1 MIIIRKKNILK
12 YCSQLFIVCFLCI
25 SSISGKTRWS
35 SLHIVPDADLFS
47 TGEFTLGFD
56 GFITKNIGDTV
67 KFKYSIPV
75 RFGIT
80 EWVNLD
86 IAYCGGVSVGIKGRI
101 LGETHIAMPSVAI
114 GVHNLFNNK
123 EANYFSVDSADDMV
137 GEVYLAISKS
147 IDPIKT
153 RFHLGIQSIP
163 TSKNDKINPYF
174 AVEKYFG
181 LGLYSSFEFY
191 RRDKEFNLSLFA
203 TWRVLSN
210 HLEIS
215 VGAVDLKSMF
225 FDENNKFA
233 VSLAPS
239 EPDKFLKPGVWT
251 GIKFHGRFGLG
262 SNKGFMSVEDR
273 MRKQDETIEMLVE
286 KYDSMSARLN
296 ETLMTLEEVNNKMG
310 IIIDSV
316 VNDPKRIEN
325 IVFDKLVTLKTL
337 YSTEPYDPDR
347 VKLLIREIASFR
359 EKAVPTLEG
368 LLLNTKTDRYIRM
381 YTAALLGEIG
391 NTASSDILLDVL
403 AKTADPDIKIEI
415 LIALGKLKETRAM
428 YLIEQLANSPNDAI
442 AITAQDVLLRL
453 SKETGAEISSGLK
466 MRQIKVDEEKVLA
479 GKKKGIIPDSLFIPD
494 TTKAEP
500 AAPAVA
506 KADTVAKEK
515 SKTGEKAEGAIEE
528 IDLKTGA
535 KETIVV
541 DKKEV
546 EVAQKDTLG
555 EVKPEESAKDIKK
568 GSEEK
573 EKEKVEEEEKSD
585 RREKKKE
592 EKKPKKRD
600 KEKKDRKRD
609 RNKDK
614 EEDKKRDS
622 KKDMDRE
629 ERKKKAKEEMDKN
642 W

>member
-1 MIIIRKKNILK
+1 MFKIRKDHLSNFYTLIFAICLL
-12 YCSQLFIVCFLCI
+12 SI

-47 TGEFTLGFD
+47 AGEFTLGFD
-56 GFITKNIGDTV
+56 GFIAKDTSDKV

-86 IAYCGGVSVGIKGRI
+86 VAYCGGMSVGIKGRI
-101 LGETHIAMPSVAI
+101 LGETHVAMPSIAI

-137 GEVYLAISKS
+137 GEVYLALSKS

-163 TSKNDKINPYF
+163 TSDNDKVNPYF

-181 LGLYSSFEFY
+181 LGLYSSLEFY
-191 RRDKEFNLSLFA
+191 RRDREFNISLFA
-203 TWRVLSN
+203 NWRVLN
-210 HLEIS
+210 NYLEIS
-215 VGAVDLKSMF
+215 FGAVDLKSMF

-239 EPDKFLKPGVWT
+239 DPTKFLKPGFWI

-273 MRKQDETIEMLVE
+273 MRMQDEQIEQLIE
-286 KYDSMSARLN
+286 EYDSMSVKLD
-296 ETLMTLEEVNNKMG
+296 ETLMALDDVKNKMG

-325 IVFDKLVTLKTL
+325 IVFDKLVTLKAL
-337 YSTEPYDPDR
+337 YSSEPYDPDK
-347 VKLLIREIASFR
+347 VKLLIREIASYR

-368 LLLNTKTDRYIRM
+368 LLVDTKTDRYIRM
-381 YTAALLGEIG
+381 YSTAILGEIG
-391 NTASSDILLDVL
+391 NTASSDILLDML
-403 AKTADPDIKIEI
+403 AKTSDPDIRIEI
-415 LIALGKLKETRAM
+415 LIALGKMKETRAM
-428 YLIEQLANSPNDAI
+428 YLMEQLANSPNDAI

-466 MRQIKVDEEKVLA
+466 MRRVKVDEGKVLA
-479 GKKKGIIPDSLFIPD
+479 EKKKGVIPDSLFIPD
-494 TTKAEP
+494 TVKAKP
-500 AAPAVA
+500 ATPKVD
-506 KADTVAKEK
+506 KADTSTKDTTIAGK
-515 SKTGEKAEGAIEE
+515 KAEGAIEE
-528 IDLKTGA
+528 TDLKTGT
-535 KETIVV
+535 KDTILV
-541 DKKEV
+541 DKKEEIGV
-546 EVAQKDTLG
+546 TPKEETLEGAKTEEVT
-555 EVKPEESAKDIKK
+555 KDIKTA
-568 GSEEK
+568 
-573 EKEKVEEEEKSD
+573 SD
-585 RREKKKE
+585 EKKKE
-592 EKKPKKRD
+592 EETDKRKKRREKKEKKRGRKKDKEKEEKKRD
-600 KEKKDRKRD
+600 RKKDREK
-609 RNKDK
+609 
-614 EEDKKRDS
+614 EDKS
-622 KKDMDRE
+622 KE
-629 ERKKKAKEEMDKN
+629 TKEEMEKN

>member
-1 MIIIRKKNILK
+1 MFKIRKDHLSNFYTLIFAICLL
-12 YCSQLFIVCFLCI
+12 SI

-47 TGEFTLGFD
+47 AGEFTLGFD
-56 GFITKNIGDTV
+56 GFIAKDTSDKV

-86 IAYCGGVSVGIKGRI
+86 VAYCGGMSVGIKGRI
-101 LGETHIAMPSVAI
+101 LGETHVAMPSIAI

-137 GEVYLAISKS
+137 GEVYLALSKS

-163 TSKNDKINPYF
+163 TSDNDKVNPYF

-181 LGLYSSFEFY
+181 LGLYSSLEFY
-191 RRDKEFNLSLFA
+191 RRDREFNISLFA
-203 TWRVLSN
+203 NWRVLN
-210 HLEIS
+210 NYLEIS
-215 VGAVDLKSMF
+215 FGAVDLKSMF

-239 EPDKFLKPGVWT
+239 DPTKFLKPGFWI

-273 MRKQDETIEMLVE
+273 MRMQDEQIEQLIE
-286 KYDSMSARLN
+286 EYDSMSVKLD
-296 ETLMTLEEVNNKMG
+296 ETLMALDDVKNKMG

-325 IVFDKLVTLKTL
+325 IVFDKLVALKAL
-337 YSTEPYDPDR
+337 YSSEPYDPDK
-347 VKLLIREIASFR
+347 VKLLIREIASYR

-368 LLLNTKTDRYIRM
+368 LLVDTKTDRYIRM
-381 YTAALLGEIG
+381 YSTAILGEIG
-391 NTASSDILLDVL
+391 NTASSDILLDML
-403 AKTADPDIKIEI
+403 AKTSDPDIRIEI
-415 LIALGKLKETRAM
+415 LIALGKMKETRAM
-428 YLIEQLANSPNDAI
+428 YLMEQLANSPNDAI

-466 MRQIKVDEEKVLA
+466 MRRVKVDEGKVLA
-479 GKKKGIIPDSLFIPD
+479 GKKKGVIPDSLFIPD
-494 TTKAEP
+494 TAKAKP
-500 AAPAVA
+500 ATPKVD
-506 KADTVAKEK
+506 KADTLAKD
-515 SKTGEKAEGAIEE
+515 T
-528 IDLKTGA
+528 
-535 KETIVV
+535 TIADKKVV
-541 DKKEV
+541 DKEEV
-546 EVAQKDTLG
+546 EAAQKDTPG
-555 EVKPEESAKDIKK
+555 EVKPEESTEDIKK
-568 GSEEK
+568 TSDEK
-573 EKEKVEEEEKSD
+573 EKEEVEEEEKSD
-585 RREKKKE
+585 RGKKKKE
-592 EKKPKKRD
+592 EKERRKRD
-600 KEKKDRKRD
+600 REKKDRRRD
-609 RNKDK
+609 R
-614 EEDKKRDS
+614 
-622 KKDMDRE
+622 KKDRDRE
-629 ERKKKAKEEMDKN
+629 ERKKKAEEEMKKN